1 MIRISHILM
10 YFLLII
16 SCDKSIIDP
25 VHSNPFDKEN
35 EETFGDPFQ
44 LRAKNYPDKIRIEW
58 NDIAAES
65 NLQIAG
71 YRLIRKSFSTNDTNL
86 ISSSTMCDYDDSKY
100 CHDDDSEYLQ
110 WDSTYTYKL
119 AAVLETQNEFSI
131 SDEKTI
137 QVTRK
142 IIVGKDSLDLNID
155 YYFISD
161 VLVEIDDYY
170 DNNPDSLNLV
180 FDIHVQDTTY
190 FENNITIKTPVKLT
204 CEVEKPC
211 IIDGN
216 NEQVIFIEELGNSS
230 LSLDTS
236 NVIISGFTIQNGGG
250 INEGGGIKI
259 SGASPQFINC
269 DFKDNIAGE
278 YGGGVYIE
286 DASPVF
292 ANCRFTNNTAM
303 GKGGAGYILNSGVE
317 FINCEFTLNKAI
329 ATGDENDGGALY
341 INNQADN
348 NIFIS
353 DCIFDA
359 NTARLGSAIYS
370 TNNQLSVIQYSLFTS
385 NTSNCDLGV
394 CGTVF
399 FNGESESTIMSNVT
413 FADNQLNYKSSEYS
427 AASIYADNSTISVV
441 NAILWNGLQDG
452 SSYISEIM
460 GNIDIK
466 YSNIYDDTLWIGEGN
481 KNNDPLFIDPENGD
495 YTLQEDSPCIDA
507 GTADINMNGSD
518 DIETYNGTAPDMGR
532 YESNY

>member
-155 YYFISD
+155 YSSISIALGD
-161 VLVEIDDYY
+161 IKKYY

-190 FENNITIKTPVKLT
+190 FENNISIQFPVKLI
-204 CEVEKPC
+204 CEVEKQC
-211 IIDGN
+211 IIDG
-216 NEQVIFIEELGNSS
+216 EGKPVIFIEELGNSIF
-230 LSLDTS
+230 SLDT
-236 NVIISGFTIQNGGG
+236 NNIIISGFTIQNGGG
-250 INEGGGIKI
+250 TNEGGGIKI
-259 SGASPQFINC
+259 IGASPKFVNC
-269 DFKDNIAGE
+269 DIQNNKTEQN
-278 YGGGVYIE
+278 GGGVFIE

-292 ANCRFTNNTAM
+292 FNCNFLLNTAY
-303 GKGGAGYILNSGVE
+303 GKGGAGYMINSGVE
-317 FINCEFTLNKAI
+317 FINCEFSENKAI
-329 ATGDENDGGALY
+329 SDPDEDNDGGALY
-341 INNQADN
+341 INNQSDK
-348 NIFIS
+348 NILIS
-353 DCIFDA
+353 HCIFDA
-359 NTARLGSAIYS
+359 NRAELGPAIY
-370 TNNQLSVIQYSLFTS
+370 TNNNQSSIIQFSLFVS
-385 NTSNCDLGV
+385 NISNCDVGV

-399 FNGESESTIMSNVT
+399 FNEESESILKNVT
-413 FADNQLNYKSSEYS
+413 FTNNQLIGHSPDFS
-427 AASIYADNSTISVV
+427 AASIYSKNSTISVV
-441 NAILWNGLQDG
+441 NAILWNDI
-452 SSYISEIM
+452 STISEIV
-460 GNIDIK
+460 GNIDIR
-466 YSNIYDDTLWIGEGN
+466 YSDINGDTIWVGEGN
-481 KNNDPLFIDPENGD
+481 INAEPLFFISGNVE
-495 YTLQEDSPCIDA
+495 YQLQEGSPCINS
-507 GTADINMNGSD
+507 GTADINSD
-518 DIETYNGTAPDMGR
+518 GFNYSGTAPDMGY
-532 YESNY
+532 YESPY

>member
-1 MIRISHILM
+1 MMRFTFISAIIL
-10 YFLLII
+10 FLVQ
-16 SCDKSIIDP
+16 CDKFVTDP
-25 VHSNPFDKEN
+25 VHSNPFDELNEN
-35 EETFGDPFQ
+35 TFGNPFNIWG
-44 LRAKNYPDKIRIEW
+44 KNYPDRIELGW
-58 NDIAAES
+58 DDLIKEYDME
-65 NLQIAG
+65 ITG
-71 YRLIRKSFSTNDTNL
+71 YRLKKISGTNIVNTMYFNPDYTLHLDNSNL
-86 ISSSTMCDYDDSKY
+86 I
-100 CHDDDSEYLQ
+100 
-110 WDSTYTYKL
+110 WDSTYTYALSAKL
-119 AAVLETQNEFSI
+119 EEEESGTTYY
-131 SDEKTI
+131 SDEYTLDV
-137 QVTRK
+137 QRK
-142 IIVGKDSLDLNID
+142 IIVGRDSLDANID
-155 YYFISD
+155 YYLISD
-161 VLVEIDDYY
+161 ALATIDEYY
-170 DNNPDSLNLV
+170 GNNPDGLNLV
-180 FDIHVQDTTY
+180 FEIHVQDTTY